1 VSQTFFYRLTDG
13 IRVTVRPVYLRD
25 QSDPA
30 AQHYVFAYYVRIE
43 NVGTLPAQLLSR
55 RWLIHDEIGGDNE
68 NMEVEGP
75 GVVGEQPVITPGQV
89 HEYQS
94 FCILKSGEGYME
106 GTYGFLRADGVAFD
120 AEIPRFTLSVTES
133 PSLPPS

>member
-1 VSQTFFYRLTDG
+1 
-13 IRVTVRPVYLRD
+13 
-25 QSDPA
+25 
-30 AQHYVFAYYVRIE
+30 VFAYYVRIE
-43 NVGTLPAQLLSR
+43 NIGTLPAQLLSR
-55 RWLIHDEIGGDNE
+55 RWLIHDEIGGGGENE
-68 NMEVEGP
+68 NENTEVEGA

-106 GTYGFLRADGVAFD
+106 GTYGFLRADGVTFD
-120 AEIPRFTLSVTES
+120 AEIPRFTLSVTET